1 MIVQLAIAISAG
13 LVSAAIFAFMATGT
27 VLASPLFYVALLPHY
42 VVGLGWSPAYAF
54 IAIFSAL
61 FVLLPAFGLK
71 VAFLHALTISVPAYI
86 VCYLLFLQRQQTA
99 QITSDNGQPE
109 NAQPDN
115 AHQAATQTAEWYPFG
130 NVIIAIALM
139 AGVLATISI
148 FMIGS
153 TYESYQAAINEMITQ
168 AFRAPE
174 GSDSPNINQNFL
186 NSLTE
191 ILPRVLPAASA
202 TLWLSTNLVNL
213 WLAGRIT
220 KHTQL
225 LRRPWPDIAKIE
237 YPKVLLIIFVAAL
250 AASFLP
256 GLPGLAASGFVG
268 AITTAYLIMGLFVLH
283 VLSRK
288 SSLRN
293 LLLIAAYLSLILI
306 PWMSIIVTIVGVGEP
321 LFRLRDR

>member
-27 VLASPLFYVALLPHY
+27 VLASPLFYIAFLPHY

-71 VAFLHALTISVPAYI
+71 IAILHAVTLSVPAYI
-86 VCYLLFLQRQQTA
+86 VCYLLFLQRQQPT
-99 QITSDNGQPE
+99 QIVSEEAESGS
-109 NAQPDN
+109 
-115 AHQAATQTAEWYPFG
+115 AAAAAGIAEWFPFG
-130 NVIIAIALM
+130 NVIITIALM
-139 AGVLATISI
+139 GGVLAAISI
-148 FMIGS
+148 FMVGS
-153 TYESYQAAINEMITQ
+153 TYESYLAAISDMITQ
-168 AFRAPE
+168 AFRTPE
-174 GSDSPNINQNFL
+174 GTDNPNINQNFL
-186 NSLTE
+186 NSLKE
-191 ILPRVLPAASA
+191 ILPSVLPAASA
-202 TLWLSTNLVNL
+202 TLWMSTNLINL

-237 YPKVLLIIFVAAL
+237 YPKSLLILFVISL